1 MLLKLRRTIGLTGLV
16 FYGVGTM
23 VGGGIYALL
32 GKVAGEAGIFT
43 PWAMLVAG
51 GLAIFS
57 ALTFA
62 ELSSRLPFSGG
73 PAKYITEAF
82 HIKGLGT
89 VFGWLVIATGV
100 VSAATLTVAMSGF
113 FLDLLELSV
122 EWGRL
127 VVVLLLLS
135 LACWGIK
142 QSVVVV
148 AIVTSIEV
156 IGLLLVIGINV
167 ESFTGGNFSID
178 PFDINSFN
186 INHYMPGFEPLIW
199 SGILTGSFIAFYA
212 FIGFEDMVTLA
223 EEVKGSESNLPKAIM
238 ISLAITLLLYVVIA
252 FVAVSG
258 GDLSLFVESNTPM
271 AYLVKGSSWLDHQ
284 VLIVISLLAGF
295 NGALVQVIMASR
307 VVYGMAKEG
316 QAPSFF
322 SRLYAKTQTPILASL
337 FAAFT
342 VYFLA
347 SFIDLIVLAKITS
360 GIILFV
366 FAGMNLSLIKIKSQ
380 EDKYTGFKVGL
391 WIPVMGLLTSLACL
405 LFVLIGSV
413 SGGH

>member
-1 MLLKLRRTIGLTGLV
+1 MSLKLRRTIGLTGLV

-32 GKVAGEAGIFT
+32 GKVAGEAGIFS

-62 ELSSRLPFSGG
+62 ELSSRFPYSGG
-73 PAKYITEAF
+73 PARYISEAF
-82 HIKGLGT
+82 QINNVGT
-89 VFGWLVIATGV
+89 MFGWLVIATGV

-113 FLDLLELSV
+113 FFDLLELSV

-127 VVVLLLLS
+127 VVVLLLLG

-156 IGLLLVIGINV
+156 IGLLLVIGVNADN
-167 ESFTGGNFSID
+167 FTNGNF
-178 PFDINSFN
+178 N
-186 INHYMPGFEPLIW
+186 IILLNIYNYMPGFEPLIW

-223 EEVKGSESNLPKAIM
+223 EEVKGSERNLPKAII
-238 ISLAITLLLYVVIA
+238 ISLAITLLLYLVIA

-258 GDLSLFVESNTPM
+258 SNLSLFIESNTPM
-271 AYLVKGSSWLDHQ
+271 AYLVKGSSWLDYQ

-307 VVYGMAKEG
+307 VLYGMAKDG
-316 QAPSFF
+316 QAPGFF
-322 SRLYAKTQTPILASL
+322 SRLYAKTQTPVLASL
-337 FAAFT
+337 LTAFV

-347 SFIDLIVLAKITS
+347 NFIDLIMLAKLTS

-380 EDKYTGFKVGL
+380 AGEHGGFKVGM
-391 WIPVMGLLTSLACL
+391 WIPVMGLITSLGCL
-405 LFVLIGSV
+405 LFVLIGEV
-413 SGGH
+413 SGSH

>member
-1 MLLKLRRTIGLTGLV
+1 MSLKLRRTIGLAGLI

-32 GKVAGEAGIFT
+32 GKVAGEAGIFS
-43 PWAMLVAG
+43 PWALLIAG

-73 PAKYITEAF
+73 PAKYVTEAF
-82 HIKGLGT
+82 HLRSVGT
-89 VFGWLVIATGV
+89 LFGWLVIATGV

-113 FLDLLELSV
+113 FVDLLELST

-142 QSVVVV
+142 QSVIIV

-156 IGLLLVIGINV
+156 IGLLLVIGINAD
-167 ESFTGGNFSID
+167 SFTSG
-178 PFDINSFN
+178 SFN
-186 INHYMPGFEPLIW
+186 INYYMPGFDPFIW
-199 SGILTGSFIAFYA
+199 SGIMTGGFIAFYA

-223 EEVKGSESNLPKAIM
+223 EEVKGSESNLPKAII
-238 ISLAITLLLYVVIA
+238 ISLVITLLLYVVIVL
-252 FVAVSG
+252 VAVTS
-258 GDLSLFVESNTPM
+258 DNLSLFVESNTPM
-271 AYLVKGSSWLDHQ
+271 AYLVRDSSWLDPQ
-284 VLIVISLLAGF
+284 VLVLISLLAGF

-307 VVYGMAKEG
+307 VLYGMGQEG
-316 QAPSFF
+316 QAPVIF
-322 SRLYAKTQTPILASL
+322 SKLYAKTQTPILASV
-337 FAAFT
+337 FTAFI
-342 VYFLA
+342 VYLLA
-347 SFIDLIVLAKITS
+347 SFFDLIVLAKLTS

-366 FAGMNLSLIKIKSQ
+366 FAGMNLSLIKIKQ
-380 EDKYTGFKVGL
+380 QGVKHAGFRVSIL
-391 WIPVMGLLTSLACL
+391 VPVMGLFTSLGCL
-405 LFVLIGSV
+405 LFVLFGV
-413 SGGH
+413 GSGGH

>member
-1 MLLKLRRTIGLTGLV
+1 MSLKLRRTIGLTGLI

-32 GKVAGEAGIFT
+32 GKVTGEAGIFS

-51 GLAIFS
+51 ILAIFS

-73 PAKYITEAF
+73 PAKYITNAF
-82 HIKGLGT
+82 QINSIGT
-89 VFGWLVIATGV
+89 LFGWLVIATGV

-113 FLDLLELSV
+113 FVDLLELSA

-156 IGLLLVIGINV
+156 IGLLLVIGVNV
-167 ESFTGGNFSID
+167 DNFTGGDSNVNPLSMGHFMPS
-178 PFDINSFN
+178 FD
-186 INHYMPGFEPLIW
+186 PLIW

-223 EEVKGSESNLPKAIM
+223 EEVKGSERNLPKAII
-238 ISLAITLLLYVVIA
+238 ISLAITLFLYVVIA
-252 FVAVSG
+252 FVAVSSG
-258 GDLSLFVESNTPM
+258 NLSLFVESNTPM
-271 AYLVKGSSWLDHQ
+271 AYLVKDSSWLDHQ

-307 VVYGMAKEG
+307 VLYGMGQVG
-316 QAPSFF
+316 QAPALF
-322 SRLYAKTQTPILASL
+322 SKLYAKTQTPVLATV
-337 FAAFT
+337 FAAL
-342 VYFLA
+342 VIYLLA
-347 SFIDLIVLAKITS
+347 SFINLIMLAKITS

-380 EDKYTGFKVGL
+380 DIKHEGFKVGL
-391 WIPVMGLLTSLACL
+391 WVPVMGLLTSLGCL
-405 LFVLIGSV
+405 LFVVIGEV
-413 SGGH
+413 SGTH

>member
-1 MLLKLRRTIGLTGLV
+1 MALKLRRTIGLAGLI

-32 GKVAGEAGIFT
+32 GKVTAEAGIFS
-43 PWAMLVAG
+43 PWALMLAG

-73 PAKYITEAF
+73 PAKYVTEAF
-82 HIKGLGT
+82 HLRGLGT
-89 VFGWLVIATGV
+89 LFGWFVIATGV

-113 FLDLLELSV
+113 FVDLLELSA

-142 QSVVVV
+142 QSVFIV

-156 IGLLLVIGINV
+156 FGLLLVIGINAD
-167 ESFTGGNFSID
+167 SFSST
-178 PFDINSFN
+178 SFN
-186 INHYMPGFEPLIW
+186 ITHYMPGFDPLIW
-199 SGILTGSFIAFYA
+199 SGILTGSFVAFYA

-223 EEVKGSESNLPKAIM
+223 EEVKDSESTLPKAII
-238 ISLAITLLLYVVIA
+238 ISLVITLLLYVVIA
-252 FVAVSG
+252 LVAVTSAN
-258 GDLSLFVESNTPM
+258 LSLFAESNTPM
-271 AYLVKGSSWLDHQ
+271 AYLVRDSSWLDPQ
-284 VLIVISLLAGF
+284 ILILISLLAGF

-307 VVYGMAKEG
+307 VLYGMSKDG
-316 QAPSFF
+316 QAPDFF
-322 SRLYAKTQTPILASL
+322 SRIYPKTQTPIYASV
-337 FAAFT
+337 FTAFI

-347 SFIDLIVLAKITS
+347 SLFDLLILAKLTS

-366 FAGMNLSLIKIKSQ
+366 FAGMNLSLIRIKQ
-380 EDKYTGFKVGL
+380 QGVKHDGFRVN
-391 WIPVMGLLTSLACL
+391 IIVPVIGLLASLGCL
-405 LFVLIGSV
+405 IFVLIKT
-413 SGGH
+413 